1 MASVFISYSRKDR
14 EFADRIVG
22 YLKEKGHKIWMDKDR
37 ILGGA
42 KYPQEIAA
50 GIGASDFILL
60 LISKNSIGSKWVERE
75 IYYAL
80 SKNKKIVPLLMDFA
94 EIPEGLKLVL
104 ADINYVDFTGKLSD
118 YDPWA
123 YLEQSLA
130 AICSA
135 DGQYDIAVQEKKAYT
150 ALHVFFKQPLKLWLF
165 LMWAAAA
172 FLILVGIAVYVFS
185 LSKGNLASPDSISTP
200 GIAAEINQALKLSY
214 TSPLGNTAVQAA
226 AAVLVS
232 RNNESNADWTTLS
245 NGQELSSDDRYII
258 AFRPIQ
264 ICHLYV
270 FQIDS
275 TGKLDWLFP
284 VNTIDSHSSGRNP
297 VPAAAWTKVPN
308 ADKAFLLDENL
319 GVEHL
324 FIVATYKPWP
334 ELEEA
339 LLKAIQASPQGKPV
353 LARLDIKSRGVAG
366 TESVALGPSWPGL
379 VDKNAN
385 LQVLK
390 SIQGVLV
397 IEFWFKHVKAK
408 KGQ

>member
-1 MASVFISYSRKDR
+1 
-14 EFADRIVG
+14 
-22 YLKEKGHKIWMDKDR
+22 
-37 ILGGA
+37 
-42 KYPQEIAA
+42 
-50 GIGASDFILL
+50 
-60 LISKNSIGSKWVERE
+60 
-75 IYYAL
+75 
-80 SKNKKIVPLLMDFA
+80 
-94 EIPEGLKLVL
+94 
-104 ADINYVDFTGKLSD
+104 
-118 YDPWA
+118 
-123 YLEQSLA
+123 
-130 AICSA
+130 
-135 DGQYDIAVQEKKAYT
+135 
-150 ALHVFFKQPLKLWLF
+150 
-165 LMWAAAA
+165 
-172 FLILVGIAVYVFS
+172 
-185 LSKGNLASPDSISTP
+185 
-200 GIAAEINQALKLSY
+200 
-214 TSPLGNTAVQAA
+214 
-226 AAVLVS
+226 LVS

-258 AFRPIQ
+258 AFRPTQ
-264 ICHLYV
+264 VCHLYV

-284 VNTIDSHSSGRNP
+284 VNPMGSHSSGRNP

-366 TESVALGPSWPGL
+366 TESVAFGPSWPGL

-385 LQVLK
+385 LQILK

-397 IEFWFKHVKAK
+397 IEFWFKHVKTK
-408 KGQ
+408 KGR